1 MTQRGRSAFIPHRV
15 NCSDFRRIP
24 ISISGYIKQLSMFVL
39 SSSSV
44 LGLILGIGL
53 LVIGETSMEA
63 DLTFEFGTLDGFWL
77 IFGLPL
83 VSTLIFVILSPLS
96 FPIHKLISRKSTESE
111 SPDP

>member
-1 MTQRGRSAFIPHRV
+1 MLHGIK
-15 NCSDFRRIP
+15 CSDFRRIS
-24 ISISGYIKQLSMFVL
+24 ISIGSYIKQLSMFVL

-44 LGLILGIGL
+44 LGLILGIAL
-53 LVIGETSMEA
+53 LVVGETSMEV

-96 FPIHKLISRKSTESE
+96 FLSYKLISRKSTECE

>member
-1 MTQRGRSAFIPHRV
+1 
-15 NCSDFRRIP
+15 
-24 ISISGYIKQLSMFVL
+24 
-39 SSSSV
+39 
-44 LGLILGIGL
+44 
-53 LVIGETSMEA
+53 MEA